1 MPTGCDENGDTRI
14 YRRRGSGAIMV
25 RSSDNRD
32 RSVDRARPQ
41 EDRIM
46 CHTSHYRSSREWWA
60 DARDEPI
67 DHERIAA
74 TPAVPTR
81 DPDMRVSQA
90 ERDEVVTE
98 LARHFADG
106 RLTVEEY
113 EERIEAALAARTGHD
128 LAPLLADLPAPEPP
142 APRRPVANPSGRPA
156 RPAWPSARTIAIA
169 AVIVLAIATGPW
181 ALWLLWP
188 ALVLTRGCGPI
199 SHHRSVDTRAG
210 QRRPFVTQRP

>member
-1 MPTGCDENGDTRI
+1 
-14 YRRRGSGAIMV
+14 MV

-32 RSVDRARPQ
+32 RSADRARPQ

-46 CHTSHYRSSREWWA
+46 CHTSHYRWSREWWA

-74 TPAVPTR
+74 TAPAAPTR
-81 DPDMRVSQA
+81 DPDLRVSQA
-90 ERDEVVTE
+90 ERDEVATQ

-128 LAPLLADLPAPEPP
+128 LEPLLADLPAREPP
-142 APRRPVANPSGRPA
+142 ASPRPVANPWRRPA
-156 RPAWPSARTIAIA
+156 RRRWPTARVIAIA
-169 AVIVLAIATGPW
+169 AVVVLAIATGPW

-188 ALVLTRGCGPI
+188 AFMFTGACGRPI
-199 SHHRSVDTRAG
+199 SHHRSLDTRAA
-210 QRRPFVTQRP
+210 QRRPVVTQRL